1 MKKIYTLF
9 ITSIIG
15 SAAFAQCV
23 VNPALFGGPNNTNY
37 AIIPNTTTNLPLAY
51 VGTGYSA
58 DLQFHIQPDTTVT
71 SPIPGT
77 FDITQ
82 IKIDSIS
89 GIPPNFYY
97 LANRA
102 NGIFTTTTA
111 TPPGTGY
118 GCVGLTGTAAPGQE
132 LGGPGGN
139 GIYPM
144 TVYFTATVVVFSI
157 PAPQA
162 SSYTGYQLHILPAS
176 GLNSLNAG
184 IFSVSA
190 SLPNPANEQAEFIL
204 NSPVGGTVQFSMYN
218 MLGSIV
224 KQETVSTTAGTNNY
238 FLKTAYLSSGVYMCS
253 FRMNDALITRR
264 ITVSH

>member
-15 SAAFAQCV
+15 STAFAQCV

-89 GIPPNFYY
+89 GIPSNFIY
-97 LANRA
+97 LANPA
-102 NGIFTTTTA
+102 SGIFTTPTA
-111 TPPGTGY
+111 TP
-118 GCVGLTGTAAPGQE
+118 QE
-132 LGGPGGN
+132 LD
-139 GIYPM
+139 M
-144 TVYFTATVVVFSI
+144 V
-157 PAPQA
+157 
-162 SSYTGYQLHILPAS
+162 
-176 GLNSLNAG
+176 
-184 IFSVSA
+184 
-190 SLPNPANEQAEFIL
+190 
-204 NSPVGGTVQFSMYN
+204 
-218 MLGSIV
+218 
-224 KQETVSTTAGTNNY
+224 
-238 FLKTAYLSSGVYMCS
+238 
-253 FRMNDALITRR
+253 AL
-264 ITVSH
+264 V

>member
-15 SAAFAQCV
+15 SAAFAQCTI
-23 VNPALFGGPNNTNY
+23 NPSLFGPPNNTNY
-37 AIIPNTTTNLPLAY
+37 AIIPNAATNLPLSY
-51 VGTGYSA
+51 VGTPYTT

-82 IKIDSIS
+82 IKIDSIT
-89 GIPPNFYY
+89 GIPSNFSYLPNP
-97 LANRA
+97 AS
-102 NGIFTTTTA
+102 GIFTTTTA

-118 GCVGLTGTAAPGQE
+118 GCVALTGLAAPGQE
-132 LGGPGGN
+132 NGGPGGN

-162 SSYTGYQLHILPAS
+162 SSYTGYQLHILPAN

-190 SLPNPANEQAEFIL
+190 SMPNPADNHSDFLI
-204 NSPVGGTVQFSMYN
+204 NVPSGGQLQFSMFN
-218 MLGSIV
+218 MLGSMVQQQNI
-224 KQETVSTTAGTNNY
+224 TASRGSNQ
-238 FLKTAYLSSGVYMCS
+238 FSLQTASLSAGVYMCS
-253 FRMNDALITRR
+253 FRLNDALITRR